1 MTIQILINVTGE
13 TNMQYEL
20 IVQAYYIDIN
30 SSPASVAY
38 TRQCIESALVKIMT
52 CRLVGA
58 KPKQYQEWTIECNI
72 Y

>member
-1 MTIQILINVTGE
+1 MTIQILINATAE

-38 TRQCIESALVKIMT
+38 TRRCIESALDNWMQHLLADSVI
-52 CRLVGA
+52 
-58 KPKQYQEWTIECNI
+58 
-72 Y
+72 